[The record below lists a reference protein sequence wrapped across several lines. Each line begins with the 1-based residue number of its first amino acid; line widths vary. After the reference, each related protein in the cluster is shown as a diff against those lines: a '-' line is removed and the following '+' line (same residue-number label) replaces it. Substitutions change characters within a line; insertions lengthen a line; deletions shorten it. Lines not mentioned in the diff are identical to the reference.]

1 MQFINLFALK
11 AGVQALAPALLWLG
25 CGAAS
30 LAQAAAGPTAPEGGG
45 GGSGSGGHVALWLGG
60 WSSAAFSLCS
70 LWHLTL
76 YWCGWL
82 TDVPSGGKR
91 KSSLSFLLPL
101 KTKAIEWSP
110 KALLSSLSRIR
121 S

>member
-11 AGVQALAPALLWLG
+11 AGVQALAPALQWLG

-60 WSSAAFSLCS
+60 WSSAAFFLCS

-91 KSSLSFLLPL
+91 
-101 KTKAIEWSP
+101 
-110 KALLSSLSRIR
+110 
-121 S
+121 

>member
-25 CGAAS
+25 CGAIS
-30 LAQAAAGPTAPEGGG
+30 LAAAAAASGGG
-45 GGSGSGGHVALWLGG
+45 DSQQQQHHHHQHQQHQQRAAIALWLGG
-60 WSSAAFSLCS
+60 WTAAVFSLCS

-91 KSSLSFLLPL
+91 
-101 KTKAIEWSP
+101 
-110 KALLSSLSRIR
+110 
-121 S
+121 

>member
-1 MQFINLFALK
+1 MQFVNLFALK

-25 CGAAS
+25 CAAVSLAS
-30 LAQAAAGPTAPEGGG
+30 LAGAAAGTTGGG
-45 GGSGSGGHVALWLGG
+45 GGGGDGGGSGGGGSKQVALWLGG
-60 WSSAAFSLCS
+60 WSAAVFSLCS

-91 KSSLSFLLPL
+91 
-101 KTKAIEWSP
+101 
-110 KALLSSLSRIR
+110 
-121 S
+121 

>member
-25 CGAAS
+25 CGAIS
-30 LAQAAAGPTAPEGGG
+30 LASAAAATAAAAGTRGGGAGLGGDGSGGG
-45 GGSGSGGHVALWLGG
+45 GGQQQQIALWLGG
-60 WSSAAFSLCS
+60 WSAAVFSLCS

-91 KSSLSFLLPL
+91 
-101 KTKAIEWSP
+101 
-110 KALLSSLSRIR
+110 
-121 S
+121 